1 MLRIKTACTGFVG
14 VVAALMALPAGICV
28 AADGVQARAER
39 VCRLIGQSDTRVEGA
54 FHLDDLNVQRELNG
68 TVTLKRGG
76 IKLGEIAQKS
86 YVDHT
91 VCLVEVIAL
100 ISPRI

>member
-1 MLRIKTACTGFVG
+1 MMGIRTSCIGL
-14 VVAALMALPAGICV
+14 VVAAAVMACLTRISV
-28 AADGVQARAER
+28 AEDGAESRAER
-39 VCRLIGQSDTRVEGA
+39 ICTRIAQTGGRFQGA
-54 FHLDDLNVQRELNG
+54 FDVDDLNIQTEVNG

-76 IKLGEIAQKS
+76 IKLGEIGQKS